1 MSVDLL
7 LDEKRCKK
15 NQHKMAAMSAK
26 HINKKPSLM
35 AQNYTRYM
43 TAMATSAN

>member
-1 MSVDLL
+1 MSVDLFRN
-7 LDEKRCKK
+7 EKRCKK
-15 NQHKMAAMSAK
+15 ISIKMAFMPAK
-26 HINKKPSLM
+26 RINKKPSLM